1 MPYTVIKLAGY
12 EIVKEQL
19 VRRNVDKDGKPLE
32 VGVGIHLTAGVMAGI
47 LAAIVSQPADII
59 LKRTCGQSLGLS
71 ECLIVDGP
79 WGLLDLVKEQGWRAS
94 FKGVRPRAAMT
105 GIFTALQF
113 QVYEV
118 LYLF

>member
-1 MPYTVIKLAGY
+1 MLHDITI
-12 EIVKEQL
+12 
-19 VRRNVDKDGKPLE
+19 
-32 VGVGIHLTAGVMAGI
+32 GI

-79 WGLLDLVKEQGWRAS
+79 WGLLDLIKEQGWRAS

-105 GIFTALQF
+105 GVFTAVQF

-118 LYLF
+118 CYYLLHCTFTGFICMVICIYLNCVEVLTMKFMHLTFILN